1 MDLGKVPVELKDA
14 LVACYLGPD
23 DDRTQELLEQAA
35 DAIRAALA
43 TGKGLCGSC
52 QAGKPEDC
60 SGWCRNYTN
69 PAPSAPRR
77 EDAFTRLPVRCR
89 WDCPDPCP
97 EHEAPTRV
105 ERTPAET
112 MLRSWIDR
120 RGSNYAAVEI
130 PEWPELTGIIN
141 ALLKESI
148 AADDA
153 RRAAKG
159 SKP

>member
-1 MDLGKVPVELKDA
+1 MVPREILERIAKEARQYFGDDA
-14 LVACYLGPD
+14 LIDYPEMGKAL
-23 DDRTQELLEQAA
+23 A
-35 DAIRAALA
+35 DYRAAL
-43 TGKGLCGSC
+43 
-52 QAGKPEDC
+52 
-60 SGWCRNYTN
+60 
-69 PAPSAPRR
+69 APSAPRR